1 MLNGKLQDI
10 IILIDSGSNI
20 SVISEELVER
30 AKGTSTQKGDTIEKG
45 IGGPQVAGSPVNCKV
60 HFKSGWDY
68 TYPLRPMKLLEH
80 SNMVLLGADFMS
92 LFDETMFDWVR
103 GRIRVGSEW
112 VWIASSSDK
121 KVPCKFDYDNT
132 FSVDIDKF
140 KSIVMN
146 YLDIFAQNPKA
157 PKECNGRDHEI
168 VLSEDRV
175 CVDRVHRI
183 PKKSPKAVAIH
194 VQEMLKNG
202 IIQRSASSYY
212 NSNPLLVNKKDGS
225 KRFVVDFRSLNKI
238 TKCDNYPIPNI
249 DDLIESW
256 RDSKVFSQL
265 DLASG
270 YWCVLIAEKDRHK
283 TAFSVPKGK
292 FDFVRMPF
300 GLSNSQATFQ
310 RLMDVVVQNIKKK
323 GFEGVEA
330 YVDNILI
337 HSKSIDEHYK
347 LLQAAFDEI
356 RKFNLTLRPDK
367 CEIAFSEIEFLEYHV
382 CENSIKPSQENVI
395 KLLNFPAPTTK
406 KQVQRFLGLANF
418 NRRFV
423 QQYATINKCWS
434 HIAPFSRLYLVK
446 LKVVVQLK
454 SQQ

>member
-1 MLNGKLQDI
+1 M
-10 IILIDSGSNI
+10 
-20 SVISEELVER
+20 
-30 AKGTSTQKGDTIEKG
+30 
-45 IGGPQVAGSPVNCKV
+45 
-60 HFKSGWDY
+60 
-68 TYPLRPMKLLEH
+68 
-80 SNMVLLGADFMS
+80 
-92 LFDETMFDWVR
+92 
-103 GRIRVGSEW
+103 
-112 VWIASSSDK
+112 ASSSDK

-132 FSVDIDKF
+132 SSVNIDKF

-157 PKECNGRDHEI
+157 PKECNGCDHEI

-183 PKKSPKAVAIH
+183 PKKSLKAVAIQ

-202 IIQRSASSYY
+202 IMQKSASSY
-212 NSNPLLVNKKDGS
+212 NSNPLLINKKDGS

-238 TKCDNYPIPNI
+238 TKCDNYPIPKY
-249 DDLIESW
+249 DDLIESC

-270 YWCVLIAEKDRHK
+270 YWCVPIAEKDRHK

-292 FDFVRMPF
+292 FEFVRMPF
-300 GLSNSQATFQ
+300 GLGNSQATFQ
-310 RLMDVVVQNIKKK
+310 RLMDVLVQNIKKK

-330 YVDNILI
+330 YVHNILT

-347 LLQAAFDEI
+347 LLQAVFDEI

-367 CEIAFSEIEFLEYHV
+367 CEIVFSEIDFLGYHV

-395 KLLNFPAPTTK
+395 KILNFPAPTTK

-423 QQYATINKCWS
+423 QHYATITKPLPAMLS
-434 HIAPFSRLYLVK
+434 DDMKFM
-446 LKVVVQLK
+446 
-454 SQQ
+454 